1 MTKTI
6 ISLGVF
12 KSSGGPTKTITSFK
26 AALNAGLY
34 SFCTTDELMDNEL
47 AVAGAAPVVSS
58 GMPILSQLRYAPR
71 RATKASEIAFSKSAI
86 VSCHSFYRYH
96 ALWVEKMS
104 RKYAVPYWFV
114 PHGILDPWVMQYGRF
129 AKKAY
134 WACGGARF
142 LEHASTVIFSTS
154 LERDKAISQFE
165 LPSSEIIHW
174 PVDLVDR
181 SNDHDR
187 RDRIR
192 SGLGIPEDARVLLY
206 FGRLHSMKQPLETIR
221 SVAKA
226 GDASLHLL
234 MVGNQ
239 QDVSLK
245 DCYAVADE
253 CGIAGRV
260 HLIGPVYGEAK
271 FDYMMAADA
280 YISLSHRENFNHTAA
295 ESLSAGLPVILS
307 SGNDLQGD
315 IAEAACS
322 WGLSS
327 NNSED
332 AALAIQEFAQM
343 ESRDLMGMGSRGRQW
358 VKENLQ
364 FSTFRD
370 RLNTVAAK
378 YERQ

>member
-1 MTKTI
+1 
-6 ISLGVF
+6 
-12 KSSGGPTKTITSFK
+12 
-26 AALNAGLY
+26 
-34 SFCTTDELMDNEL
+34 
-47 AVAGAAPVVSS
+47 
-58 GMPILSQLRYAPR
+58 
-71 RATKASEIAFSKSAI
+71 
-86 VSCHSFYRYH
+86 
-96 ALWVEKMS
+96 
-104 RKYAVPYWFV
+104 
-114 PHGILDPWVMQYGRF
+114 
-129 AKKAY
+129 
-134 WACGGARF
+134 
-142 LEHASTVIFSTS
+142 
-154 LERDKAISQFE
+154 
-165 LPSSEIIHW
+165 
-174 PVDLVDR
+174 
-181 SNDHDR
+181 
-187 RDRIR
+187 
-192 SGLGIPEDARVLLY
+192 LGISDNARVLLY

-226 GDASLHLL
+226 GVASLHLL
-234 MVGNQ
+234 MVGNE

-245 DCYAVADE
+245 DCYAVADK

-307 SGNDLQGD
+307 PGNDLQGD

-332 AALAIQEFAQM
+332 AALAIQEFAEM

-378 YERQ
+378 YERQQ